1 MEIPQL
7 FPLQLNVSPHKE
19 ASRLEQQ
26 ESILKKKKKSGPQ
39 NVTCFLRP
47 LVLFSVL
54 MICVV
59 GIVAADTLYILEL
72 KGP

>member
-26 ESILKKKKKSGPQ
+26 ESILKKKKSGPQ

-59 GIVAADTLYILEL
+59 GIVAADTLYISKL
-72 KGP
+72 KGA

>member
-1 MEIPQL
+1 M
-7 FPLQLNVSPHKE
+7 
-19 ASRLEQQ
+19 
-26 ESILKKKKKSGPQ
+26 
-39 NVTCFLRP
+39 TCFLRP